1 MSLSDKKPIGEPKQE
16 FKILKILKKT
26 KKRNLKD
33 KYKLNGGKLLGEG
46 GFGCVISPP
55 LKCSKTFLKLPYS
68 IDKNYISKIIEY
80 DENEDDVWNELNI
93 GKLLLKIDPNQKYFS
108 PIING
113 CFLDRQRNKDLKYL
127 ASKPNKHSNFSNSTS
142 YSTLNSSSDTDKTKK
157 LKKCNIYLDEI
168 YLNLLSKNA
177 GINFDDVFQSHN
189 ENLHN
194 YIEDNYKTIFNH
206 FCKGLSLLHKHNILQ
221 SDIKSLNLMCNYSET
236 TGNAKMTF
244 IDFGLS
250 EIIENKHTLRDLFY
264 FCSKGTDLYKSPE
277 IIILCEF
284 IDLLN
289 KDKKQ
294 FSKTKVL
301 DNVLKI
307 YKSNRYY
314 YKKELNL
321 HFSKL
326 GINLKTKKDLT
337 KYCNNND
344 ILKVYNKIIDD
355 YNNNVLV
362 DKFIEDKNI
371 YKWDVFS
378 LGLFFAELNYKY
390 NLEDKLLFDL
400 INKMVNPFYWERYTI
415 KQCLEHPF
423 FTVV

>member
-1 MSLSDKKPIGEPKQE
+1 MSLIDKKKVEEPKQE
-16 FKILKILKKT
+16 FKILKIFKKT
-26 KKRNLKD
+26 KKNQEHKLK
-33 KYKLNGGKLLGEG
+33 GGQLLGEG

-113 CFLDRQRNKDLKYL
+113 CFLDKQRNKDLKYL
-127 ASKPNKHSNFSNSTS
+127 ASKPNKHSQLSNS
-142 YSTLNSSSDTDKTKK
+142 LSSSNSDNNKTKK

-177 GINFDDVFQSHN
+177 GINFDDVFQSDN
-189 ENLHN
+189 QNLHN
-194 YIEDNYKTIFNH
+194 YIEDNYKYIFNH

-236 TGNAKMTF
+236 TGNARMTF

-250 EIIENKHTLRDLFY
+250 EILENKHTLRDLFY

-326 GINLKTKKDLT
+326 GVNLKNKDKLDKKDSA
-337 KYCNNND
+337 KYCNNSD

-355 YNNNVLV
+355 YNNNILV
-362 DKFIEDKNI
+362 DKFIEDKHI

-378 LGLFFAELNYKY
+378 LGLFFAELSYKY

-400 INKMVNPFYWERYTI
+400 INKMVHPFYWERYTI

-423 FTVV
+423 FTIAS